1 MQNKILYIKAEQ
13 NSEVLNKNIY
23 LSDIVKLYGVD
34 KNMVKKLNQTLF
46 MKVNEKNNTK
56 YVVSILKVIELI
68 EKNYPDVQVV
78 NLGEADFIIQYK
90 VPSKPKQWLE
100 YTKVVLLCLVVFFG
114 AVFSIMT
121 FNTDVSVGDVFD
133 NMYQLVLGKEY
144 DGLGVL
150 EISYA
155 LGLPIGSIIFF
166 NHYKRW
172 QRKDDPTPL
181 EIAMRSYE
189 EDEYKAIIKEAEREG
204 KTMDAD

>member
-23 LSDIVKLYGVD
+23 LSDIVKLYATD
-34 KNMVKKLNQTLF
+34 KTMVKKLNQTLF
-46 MKVNEKNNTK
+46 MKVNEKHNAK

-68 EKNYPDVQVV
+68 EKNYPDVQVM
-78 NLGEADFIIQYK
+78 NLGETDFMIQYK
-90 VPSKPKQWLE
+90 IPSKQKQWLE
-100 YTKVVLLCLVVFFG
+100 YTKVILLCLVVFFG
-114 AVFSIMT
+114 AAFSIMT
-121 FNTDVSVGDVFD
+121 FNTDVSIGDVFD

-144 DGLGVL
+144 DGLGIL

-189 EDEYKAIIKEAEREG
+189 EDEYKAIIKESEREG
-204 KTMDAD
+204 KIIDAD